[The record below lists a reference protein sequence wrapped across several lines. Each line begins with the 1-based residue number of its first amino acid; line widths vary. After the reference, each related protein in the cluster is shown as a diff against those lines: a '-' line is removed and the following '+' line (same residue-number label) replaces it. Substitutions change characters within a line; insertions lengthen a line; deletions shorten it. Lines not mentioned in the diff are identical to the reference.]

1 MKEKSLKKVGILTFH
16 YSNNNF
22 GAVLQTYSIYNLI
35 KSFGLEPNIINFK
48 PEKKDFKAKLLDTI
62 QALTGFQFESFRKKY
77 IPNILERMNN
87 RSDLNIL
94 NHKIDIFVVGSDQVW
109 RYRNDHESLKKYFF
123 DFVDNDKPKIA
134 VSASFGL
141 EEWSAPKSITEDLK
155 ALAQRFTAVS
165 VREESGIAICE
176 KYFEVPSVK
185 SLDPTMLLDQQHF
198 HDLADKSEL
207 KLEDKKYLAYMLLDA
222 SAETENYLKSVA
234 SKNDLEF
241 IKIKGTK
248 LVTKPDIW
256 LFNSIPNWLEYLR
269 KSDFIV
275 TDSFHCV
282 VFSLIFR
289 KKFICI
295 ANETRGVTRLK
306 NLLGLIG
313 LKDRFFTSLD
323 KHGIENK
330 VSESIDFDAVWKIL
344 DVEKK
349 DSIQF
354 LRSNL
359 HS

>member
-1 MKEKSLKKVGILTFH
+1 MVKKVGILTFH

-35 KSFGLEPNIINFK
+35 HSLGYEPYIINFK
-48 PEKKDFKAKLLDTI
+48 PEKKDFKAKLLETI
-62 QALTGFQFESFRKKY
+62 QALTGYQFESFRKKY
-77 IPNILERMNN
+77 LPNILERMDNG
-87 RSDLNIL
+87 SDLNIL
-94 NHKIDIFVVGSDQVW
+94 NNKLDVFVVGSDQVW

-134 VSASFGL
+134 VAASFGL
-141 EEWSAPKSITEDLK
+141 EEWTAPNSITEGLK
-155 ALAQRFTAVS
+155 VLAQRFKAVS
-165 VREESGIAICE
+165 VREKSGIEIC
-176 KYFEVPSVK
+176 KKHFDVPSVK

-198 HDLADKSEL
+198 QDLADKSNL
-207 KLEDKKYLAYMLLDA
+207 KLNSKNYLAYMLLDA
-222 SAETENYLKSVA
+222 SAETEDYLKGIA
-234 SKNDLEF
+234 SKNTLDF
-241 IKIKGTK
+241 IKIKGKK
-248 LVTKPDIW
+248 LVAKPDIW

-295 ANETRGVTRLK
+295 ANENRGVTRLK

-313 LKDRFFTSLD
+313 HKDRFFTSLD
-323 KHGIENK
+323 KQKIEK
-330 VSESIDFDAVWKIL
+330 KFTEPIDFDAVWKIL

-349 DSIQF
+349 YSIEF
-354 LRSNL
+354 LRANL